1 MIDTPGYGDSMDLE
15 SWRKNIQNYLKDQLV
30 NYEKER
36 QMIEEMRAER
46 LDKIRRIN
54 NIADSRVHLLLFF
67 FSGHHTNFGDF
78 TMLKKLQIYVN
89 IIPVIAKADS
99 FKENE
104 LHQMKMDISSTAEDR
119 RVNFFDCIEAIK
131 TYAGNNKA

>member
-1 MIDTPGYGDSMDLE
+1 
-15 SWRKNIQNYLKDQLV
+15 
-30 NYEKER
+30 
-36 QMIEEMRAER
+36 MRAER

-78 TMLKKLQIYVN
+78 TMLKKLQTYVN

-99 FKENE
+99 FKETE
-104 LHQMKMDISSTAEDR
+104 LHEMKIDISSTAEDR

-131 TYAGNNKA
+131 TYAGNVRNHLQIYKLFKQILTLE